1 MINTDILFITHIAL
15 PRDTGS
21 KDVYESVRLRIDNVD
36 ATIPVLRKLAEANGQ
51 DGQGKTRTGGSTGYG
66 IPPVLT
72 PIYLRDCMRRRGV
85 QLTDVT
91 CLETDME
98 QIKEVIASGVRL
110 IAFTTTWLPTPRG
123 AFHLRKAI
131 AEVKA
136 LSPQIPIIV
145 GGVGVRKGLRARKLL
160 AEGKLAGITYEQLSD
175 EFVLIDAKLDQDIS
189 AVVVDEGGE
198 ETLAEIVKRLRA
210 GQDYLDLP
218 NLAIPTEDG
227 YQFTPEKAE
236 PSNLDNEIV
245 DWSRYTE
252 RLGSFDAPIRT
263 AVGCPF
269 QCEFCD
275 FAKLHKPKLRS
286 IQSLLDE
293 LRTLSGSM
301 PAPRNVFFADDN
313 IAISQKRLTEF
324 TRALMAER
332 LQLSWRAFIRADS
345 VDEESAELM
354 RASGCRECFLGIESG
369 DPEILSNMN
378 KQLDPDKALR
388 AVELLDKNG
397 INTQCTFVVGF
408 PGECSRSI
416 ERTAAF
422 ISAFP
427 SGDHANAIQ
436 RYYLFRFQALP
447 LCPVSSAAQR
457 QRYQLEGLGEQ
468 WSHSTMDSQEALGAM
483 RDLFLQ
489 VKGPSHTYIER
500 VPTDWSTAQTRAV
513 MELRDVVKKAHL
525 NNSPTATQMEAKLT
539 GLVREKKSD

>member
-1 MINTDILFITHIAL
+1 
-15 PRDTGS
+15 
-21 KDVYESVRLRIDNVD
+21 
-36 ATIPVLRKLAEANGQ
+36 KLVA
-51 DGQGKTRTGGSTGYG
+51 DGQ
-66 IPPVLT
+66 L
-72 PIYLRDCMRRRGV
+72 D
-85 QLTDVT
+85 
-91 CLETDME
+91 
-98 QIKEVIASGVRL
+98 
-110 IAFTTTWLPTPRG
+110 
-123 AFHLRKAI
+123 
-131 AEVKA
+131 
-136 LSPQIPIIV
+136 
-145 GGVGVRKGLRARKLL
+145 
-160 AEGKLAGITYEQLSD
+160 GITPEQLAD

-198 ETLAEIVKRLRA
+198 ETLAEMAKRLRA
-210 GQDYLDLP
+210 GQNYLDLP

-227 YQFTPEKAE
+227 YRFTSEKFE
-236 PSNLDNEIV
+236 PSNLDGEIV

-252 RLGSFDAPIRT
+252 RLGPFDAPIRT

-275 FAKLHKPKLRS
+275 FAQLYRPKLRS
-286 IQSLLDE
+286 IESLLGE
-293 LRTLSGSM
+293 LRTLAGSM

-313 IAISQKRLTEF
+313 VAISQKRLTEF
-324 TRALMAER
+324 TRALVAER

-354 RASGCRECFLGIESG
+354 RDSGCRECLLGIESG

-378 KQLDPDKALR
+378 KRLDPDKALR

-447 LCPVSSAAQR
+447 LCPVSSSAAQR

-468 WSHSTMDSQEALGAM
+468 WKHSTMDSQEALGAM

-489 VKGPSHTYIER
+489 VKGSSHMYTEI
-500 VPTDWSTAQTRAV
+500 VPPDWSTAKTRAV
-513 MELRDVVKKAHL
+513 MELRDEVKKAHL
-525 NNSPTATQMEAKLT
+525 NNSPAAKQLEAEL
-539 GLVREKKSD
+539 LESVQENESA